1 MKLPL
6 KYISIV
12 LVFITNIVAQTD
24 VNIEH
29 FGKMYSFDNL
39 PIEKW
44 NNEYNVNL
52 DSSFYNFAM
61 KSALQLGG
69 GCSASFVSQNGL
81 IMTNHHC
88 VRDAIL
94 PIQNKE
100 EDFLKD
106 GFYADEQFLER
117 KIKGMYVDQLVDI
130 KDITNEILNE
140 QFDAVNDSSK
150 YDYVKEKIKT
160 VEGIYSKKYNAICKV
175 VVMYSGAKFV
185 LHVYKRYND
194 IRLVMVPEFQ
204 IASTGWD
211 WDNFTYPRYELDFAF
226 IRAYDSL
233 GVPVKT
239 NNFFKWNTEGAKEG
253 ELTFVI
259 GRPGSTNRLY
269 SSEQLKY
276 MRDYSMNKTAK
287 LYSNLYSVFEY
298 FYNNSNENKIEYLHN
313 IMSIGNAKK
322 SYFGSWSALQNE
334 NIFKDKMIVENK
346 ITDKINS
353 DIELKVKYGNVFS
366 GLDNS
371 FSNLKKIGNE
381 YETLSMVVRRLNSK
395 YIWFA
400 YKVLEKAEQYKLPD
414 SLRSNEFKELN
425 IKKTVDDILNSEYNK
440 ELQDKIFTSLIKY
453 LVDNL
458 GENNILFNLNGK
470 NNEEY
475 ADYIIKNSFVNN
487 KESLKNLLNMKSE
500 EINNNTDP
508 LLKFYSLLKTKYH
521 EYEKQ
526 ADEIYNTISNLNRK
540 LGEMYFITFGTNFSP
555 DATATLRITDGVI
568 KGYEYNGTIAPAKT
582 TYYGMFDR
590 YYSFGQKEYPWGL
603 PEKWINRESD
613 FNYSTP
619 LNFSSTHDIV
629 GGNSG
634 SAAINT
640 KGEIIGLLFDGNY
653 ESLTGRFIY
662 YPNVNRAV
670 GVDSKGLLYS
680 LQNIYKAVELV
691 DELLGE

>member
-1 MKLPL
+1 MKLRL

-52 DSSFYNFAM
+52 DTSFYNFAM
-61 KSALQLGG
+61 KSSLQLGG
-69 GCSASFVSQNGL
+69 GCSASFVSPNGL

-94 PIQNKE
+94 PIQNKG

-106 GFYADEQFLER
+106 GFYAEEKFLER
-117 KIKGMYVDQLVDI
+117 RISGMYVDQLIDI
-130 KDITNEILNE
+130 KDITKEILDK
-140 QFDAVNDSSK
+140 QFDTVNDSSK
-150 YDYVKEKIKT
+150 YDYVKTKIKSLE
-160 VEGIYSKKYNAICKV
+160 EGYSQKYNAICKI

-185 LHVYKRYND
+185 LHVYKRYKD

-233 GVPVKT
+233 GIPVKT
-239 NNFFKWNTEGAKEG
+239 NNYFKWNTEGAKEG

-276 MRDYSMNKTAK
+276 MCDYSMDKTAK
-287 LYSNLYSVFEY
+287 LYSNLYSVYEY
-298 FYNNSNENKIEYLHN
+298 FYNNTTENKIEYLHD
-313 IMSIGNAKK
+313 IMNIGNAKK

-334 NIFKDKMIVENK
+334 SIFKDKMIVENTIK
-346 ITDKINS
+346 EKINS
-353 DIELKVKYGNVFS
+353 DDELRVKYGNVFRE
-366 GLDNS
+366 LETS
-371 FSNLKKIGNE
+371 FSKLKKIGNE
-381 YETLSMVVRRLNSK
+381 YETLAMVIRRLNSK
-395 YIWFA
+395 YTWFA
-400 YKVLEKAEQYKLPD
+400 YKVLEKAEQLIQPD
-414 SLRSNEFKELN
+414 SLRNNEYKNSNVD
-425 IKKTVDDILNSEYNK
+425 KTVDNILNTEYNK
-440 ELQDKIFTSLIKY
+440 DLQDKIFRSLIKY
-453 LVDNL
+453 LVENL

-470 NNEEY
+470 TVEEY
-475 ADYIIKNSFVNN
+475 ADGIIENSFANN
-487 KESLKNLLNMKSE
+487 KESFKNMLNMKSE
-500 EINNNTDP
+500 ELNNSTDP
-508 LLKFYSLLKTKYH
+508 LLNFYSLLKTKYN
-521 EYEKQ
+521 EYERQ

-540 LGEMYFITFGTNFSP
+540 LGEMYFITFGTKFPP
-555 DATATLRITDGVI
+555 DATLTLRITDGVI

-590 YYSFGQKEYPWGL
+590 YYSFGQNEYPWGL

-640 KGEIIGLLFDGNY
+640 EGEVIGLLFDGNY

-680 LQNIYKAVELV
+680 LENIYKTNKLVE
-691 DELLGE
+691 ELLGE